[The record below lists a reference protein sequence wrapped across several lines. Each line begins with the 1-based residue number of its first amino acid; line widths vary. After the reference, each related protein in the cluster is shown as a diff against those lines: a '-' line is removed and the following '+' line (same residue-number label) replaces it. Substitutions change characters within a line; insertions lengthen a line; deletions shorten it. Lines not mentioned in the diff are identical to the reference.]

1 MGSGSY
7 GSAAG
12 MTRLRRAARRCA
24 AAAAGLAAL
33 AGPGLA
39 HAAAVDVLYERT
51 VMTAADS
58 RCRLFAPPVSAA
70 LDAGRAQARN
80 TALRA
85 GTDPAA
91 VSAVEQRARA
101 KAQGAACNSPDLVT
115 AAARVRDAFDGF
127 SKVTRLT
134 YPGDLH
140 DWRADRNAGP
150 AARWRLAQDVSF
162 GWDRM
167 TFGLAGR
174 DGEGALLAVADFPDG
189 ATPYAARLV
198 MRDAD
203 RSPGPYLDKRG
214 VDLKGRLPL
223 ARRLPAAYALKTFQA
238 SARSPAGSDL
248 AARSMKQPWAFRF
261 PAEASARL
269 AQLDPREAVAVD
281 FVMPD
286 DTVRRAYVEVGDFAP
301 GRAFLRLAQR

>member
-1 MGSGSY
+1 
-7 GSAAG
+7 
-12 MTRLRRAARRCA
+12 MTSTRKPARRWALLALA
-24 AAAAGLAAL
+24 AAV

-39 HAAAVDVLYERT
+39 HAAAIDMLYERT

-58 RCRLFAPPVSAA
+58 RCRLFAPAVSAA

-85 GTDPAA
+85 GTDEAA
-91 VSAVEQRARA
+91 VAAVEQRARA
-101 KAQGAACNSPDLVT
+101 KAAGAACDAPDLAM
-115 AAARVRDAFDGF
+115 AATRVRDAFEGF

-134 YPGDLH
+134 YPGDVAG
-140 DWRADRNAGP
+140 WRADRNAGR
-150 AARWRLAQDVSF
+150 AARWRLSQDVSF

-203 RSPGPYLDKRG
+203 RSSGAYLDRRG
-214 VDLKGRLPL
+214 ADVNGRLPL

-238 SARSPAGSDL
+238 AARSPAGSDL
-248 AARSMKQPWAFRF
+248 AARTMKQPWAFRF
-261 PAEASARL
+261 PPEAAARL
-269 AQLDPREAVAVD
+269 AALDPREAVAVD

-301 GRAFLRLAQR
+301 GRAFLRLAQQ